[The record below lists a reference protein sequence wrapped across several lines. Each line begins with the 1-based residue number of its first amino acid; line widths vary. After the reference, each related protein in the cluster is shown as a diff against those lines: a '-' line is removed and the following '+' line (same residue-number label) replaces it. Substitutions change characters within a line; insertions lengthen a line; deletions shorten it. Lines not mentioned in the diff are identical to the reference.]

1 MFSRSGYINNDSR
14 RDQGS
19 IAAVGAAWIEK
30 DGNVLFA
37 DWFYKVPE
45 DLLKAKVKEFA
56 FAPEICHKN
65 WEKLG
70 LTSPMQPEEMP
81 DYSFSDLMMKLYYR
95 MKI

>member
-19 IAAVGAAWIEK
+19 FAAVCTGVDRK
-30 DGNVLFA
+30 GRNVLFA

-56 FAPEICHKN
+56 FAPEIRHKD

-70 LTSPMQPEEMP
+70 LISPIQPEEMP

>member
-1 MFSRSGYINNDSR
+1 MT
-14 RDQGS
+14 
-19 IAAVGAAWIEK
+19 VGEIREVSQPSARAWIEK

-37 DWFYKVPE
+37 DWFYKIPE
-45 DLLKAKVKEFA
+45 DLLKAKVKEFT
-56 FAPEICHKN
+56 FAPEICHKD

-70 LTSPMQPEEMP
+70 LISPMQPEEMP